1 MDRRN
6 RGKGG
11 KGGRVEGRR
20 RKRGISKRE
29 IVRDTEKSGRCW
41 EHREGQGR
49 VVRWAESKRE
59 GQGKEEKKKREREKR
74 GGLMVGR

>member
-1 MDRRN
+1 MEDRGMDRRN

-49 VVRWAESKRE
+49 VARWACLLYTSDAADEDIS
-59 GQGKEEKKKREREKR
+59 
-74 GGLMVGR
+74 V